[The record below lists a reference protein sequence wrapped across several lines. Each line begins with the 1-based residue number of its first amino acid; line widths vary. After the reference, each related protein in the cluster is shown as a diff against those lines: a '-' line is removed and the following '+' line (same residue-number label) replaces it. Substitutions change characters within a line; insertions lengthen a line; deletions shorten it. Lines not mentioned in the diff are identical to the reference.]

1 LSVTRA
7 IAEGTQFRPQAEA
20 DQAPGPRGLEAM
32 REVGKLLLMVVATA
46 ISVAAILF
54 VMNLLGLQP
63 PRP

>member
-1 LSVTRA
+1 VLLLKARSFGR
-7 IAEGTQFRPQAEA
+7 RPKLTKHQAREA
-20 DQAPGPRGLEAM
+20 LKAM

>member
-1 LSVTRA
+1 MTRV
-7 IAEGTQFRPQAEA
+7 IAEGTRFDRRPKLTKHQ
-20 DQAPGPRGLEAM
+20 GSRGLEAM

>member
-1 LSVTRA
+1 
-7 IAEGTQFRPQAEA
+7 
-20 DQAPGPRGLEAM
+20 M

-54 VMNLLGLQP
+54 IMNLLGLQS

>member
-1 LSVTRA
+1 MGWLC
-7 IAEGTQFRPQAEA
+7 RP
-20 DQAPGPRGLEAM
+20 M

-46 ISVAAILF
+46 LSVAAILF